1 MTELEVADDRQA
13 AVERYRKILSRD
25 PNSLRFAEFADA
37 LRRHGSLAEAATVC
51 ARGLLRHPH
60 YATGHV
66 VMGEI
71 FRDRKLPD
79 KADQEWREALRLDPG
94 HPRAHLR
101 LGELCLER
109 GDTERATAESEAA
122 LLLNPESPEAS
133 ALMAGARAKSGG
145 KTTGGKTE
153 EVSIGSWRPSRRP
166 SWLTADRFEEVVAAV
181 CDCPSVEGVILAN
194 ADGLALAGGLASSS
208 GDPQAGTAMAVE
220 LVRRAREWMVRLGA
234 GKLRAA
240 LVQGRKGGVR
250 CLSLGDLTL
259 VASLKPEARAST
271 LDAEIE
277 DALATVSNPEG
288 GGEQPDE

>member
-25 PNSLRFAEFADA
+25 PGSLRFAEFADE
-37 LRRHGSLAEAATVC
+37 LRRHGSLSEAAAVC

-71 FRDRKLPD
+71 FRDRKLPE
-79 KADQEWREALRLDPG
+79 KAEQEWREALRLDPG

-101 LGELCLER
+101 VGELCLER
-109 GDTERATAESEAA
+109 GDTEQAASESEAA
-122 LLLNPESPEAS
+122 LLLNPESPEAY
-133 ALMAGARAKSGG
+133 ALMAGARGESGG

-166 SWLTADRFEEVVAAV
+166 SWLTADRLEEVVAAV
-181 CDCPSVEGVILAN
+181 CDCPSVEGAILAN
-194 ADGLALAGGLASSS
+194 ADGLALAGGLASS

-259 VASLKPEARAST
+259 VASLKPEARAGT

-277 DALATVSNPEG
+277 DALASLSNPAR
-288 GGEQPDE
+288 GGEQPDG